1 LAHLGGME
9 QITRPF
15 ILAFGLMLAAT
26 TAQAACQVEYKAKR
40 DKPLELYYD
49 VTVVNAPC
57 ASAEAALRAQLAQ
70 QGLTLLKV
78 LSKKET

>member
-1 LAHLGGME
+1 ME

>member
-1 LAHLGGME
+1 MAHLGGME
-9 QITRPF
+9 HITRPF

>member
-1 LAHLGGME
+1 MT
-9 QITRPF
+9 QSIRPL
-15 ILAFGLMLAAT
+15 ILAFGLVLAASS
-26 TAQAACQVEYKAKR
+26 AHAACQVEYKAKR

-78 LSKKET
+78 LSKKEN